1 VNVDGADEASRTARP
16 ADKDYR
22 EAGKAAGIYGVE
34 EAVFMKAARRQPSRV
49 RG

>member
-1 VNVDGADEASRTARP
+1 MPSVEAWLATREAP

-34 EAVFMKAARRQPSRV
+34 EAVFMTASWRQSSRAR
-49 RG
+49 G